1 MKEIRECSVEASQE
15 DWDRKSENL
24 MHLIGRMAKKK
35 KKNCTNIY
43 KREVAH
49 ELLLVPK
56 N

>member
-1 MKEIRECSVEASQE
+1 MQEIQECSIEAGQE

-24 MHLIGRMAKKK
+24 MYLIGRMAKKK
-35 KKNCTNIY
+35 KTSNIY

-49 ELLLVPK
+49 ELLLLPK